1 MVELVEEKAGP
12 EGEIMV
18 SRAGSGPALVL
29 IHGITSGRWTWGS
42 VVDRLA
48 EDYEL
53 FIYDQR
59 GHGQSQKPNHGYQ
72 LSDYAGDLDIVLDHF
87 GIARPLII
95 GHSLG
100 GMVTLEW
107 AIGQPDRAKAIVI
120 EDSLMRRGGDETGE
134 LFDGWIAL
142 NNMTREEIEAAY
154 LANEPDITPED
165 ARVEAESMA
174 ATAPGVLL
182 DLRDA
187 MKKHHGE
194 TVIDSYREITSPA
207 LLVYGDVE
215 AGGMVPQ
222 VDAVEF
228 ADVVPNGKIAN
239 IAGGSH
245 GLHRERTDD
254 FLAAVLPFLE
264 AHRA

>member
-1 MVELVEEKAGP
+1 MVELVDEKAGP

-72 LSDYAGDLDIVLDHF
+72 LTDYAGDLDIVLDHF

-120 EDSLMRRGGDETGE
+120 EDSPMRRGGDETGE

-142 NNMTREEIEAAY
+142 NKGNCDLCTIGPKPLCIGCAFQRFVGIKCG
-154 LANEPDITPED
+154 
-165 ARVEAESMA
+165 RVRWID
-174 ATAPGVLL
+174 L
-182 DLRDA
+182 DR
-187 MKKHHGE
+187 M
-194 TVIDSYREITSPA
+194 
-207 LLVYGDVE
+207 
-215 AGGMVPQ
+215 
-222 VDAVEF
+222 
-228 ADVVPNGKIAN
+228 
-239 IAGGSH
+239 
-245 GLHRERTDD
+245 
-254 FLAAVLPFLE
+254 E
-264 AHRA
+264 AHLFQQIVGNRRFNTKLYF